1 MGISLSCKVSASTQ
15 YLKGY
20 LADLQNACFY
30 AVSEW
35 VSRWITNCWLLR
47 STWMGVSLSY
57 KLLSSTQYLNGY
69 LTELQ
74 NACFYAISE
83 WVSHWVANA
92 CFYAVSE
99 WVSRWVTNCW
109 LLRST
114 WMVISL
120 SWRMP
125 ASTQYLNEY
134 LTELQIA
141 GLYAVPKWVSRWVTN
156 CCPLCST

>member
-1 MGISLSCKVSASTQ
+1 
-15 YLKGY
+15 
-20 LADLQNACFY
+20 
-30 AVSEW
+30 
-35 VSRWITNCWLLR
+35 
-47 STWMGVSLSY
+47 MGVSLSY

-74 NACFYAISE
+74 NAF
-83 WVSHWVANA
+83 
-92 CFYAVSE
+92 FYAVPE

-125 ASTQYLNEY
+125 ASTQYLNGC
-134 LTELQIA
+134 LGELQIA
-141 GLYAVPKWVSRWVTN
+141 VLYAAR
-156 CCPLCST
+156 